1 MYDSNT
7 AATTERKNSDSPSV
21 VLVHRPVQARDSHH
35 GRKRRSRQNQ
45 LYACPRRMVPEP

>member
-7 AATTERKNSDSPSV
+7 AATAERKQFRFTFCR
-21 VLVHRPVQARDSHH
+21 LVHRPVQARDSHH